1 MKKETLTK
9 TSVVCLLATV
19 CCFLWGSAF
28 PSVKIG
34 YQLFSIPSDDYAGQ
48 LLFAGL
54 RFTLAGVLV
63 VLFGSLLQKK
73 PLLPNKTSITPII
86 SLAMVQTF
94 LQYLFFYMGLAHTTG
109 VKSSIIVAS
118 NVFFSILLASLI
130 FHYEQFTLPKCI
142 GCLAGFT
149 GIIIINLSGEHLDVN
164 LSLSGEGA
172 ILLSALSSGLSS
184 SLMKQPRTLKR
195 IPVFHRRNPPH
206 PLWPDY
212 QSPSSYHNSARTPA
226 SPIHGT
232 DLRRSLHPLGNSPK
246 IQSRKPGCR
255 LRIHEPHVRRT
266 PLSPHPPRTQPGV
279 QPERTDL
286 PPPCLRRNLHCK
298 PKNPRQLTKS
308 NLNPL

>member
-94 LQYLFFYMGLAHTTG
+94 LQYLFSTWVSPT
-109 VKSSIIVAS
+109 
-118 NVFFSILLASLI
+118 
-130 FHYEQFTLPKCI
+130 
-142 GCLAGFT
+142 
-149 GIIIINLSGEHLDVN
+149 
-164 LSLSGEGA
+164 
-172 ILLSALSSGLSS
+172 
-184 SLMKQPRTLKR
+184 
-195 IPVFHRRNPPH
+195 PP
-206 PLWPDY
+206 
-212 QSPSSYHNSARTPA
+212 A
-226 SPIHGT
+226 
-232 DLRRSLHPLGNSPK
+232 
-246 IQSRKPGCR
+246 
-255 LRIHEPHVRRT
+255 
-266 PLSPHPPRTQPGV
+266 
-279 QPERTDL
+279 
-286 PPPCLRRNLHCK
+286 
-298 PKNPRQLTKS
+298 
-308 NLNPL
+308 

>member
-149 GIIIINLSGEHLDVN
+149 GIIIINLSGEHLDMN

-184 SLMKQPRTLKR
+184 SLMKKYSTNHDPVLLSGYQFFTGGILLTLCGLTTKAR
-195 IPVFHRRNPPH
+195 LHTTTLPGLLLLLYMALISAVAYTLWGILLKYNPVSQVAVFGFMNPMFGVLLSALILHERNQAFS
-206 PLWPDY
+206 LNGLISLLLVCAGIY
-212 QSPSSYHNSARTPA
+212 IVNRKTP
-226 SPIHGT
+226 T
-232 DLRRSLHPLGNSPK
+232 N
-246 IQSRKPGCR
+246 
-255 LRIHEPHVRRT
+255 
-266 PLSPHPPRTQPGV
+266 
-279 QPERTDL
+279 
-286 PPPCLRRNLHCK
+286 
-298 PKNPRQLTKS
+298 
-308 NLNPL
+308 